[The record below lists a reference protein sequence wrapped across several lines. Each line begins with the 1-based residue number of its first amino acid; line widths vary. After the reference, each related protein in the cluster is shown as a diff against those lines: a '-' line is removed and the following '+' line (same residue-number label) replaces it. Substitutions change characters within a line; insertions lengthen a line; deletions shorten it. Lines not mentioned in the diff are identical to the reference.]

1 MNNLQIGLAMVP
13 DLIQMALDKIEA
25 IEAKDQDSP
34 DLDRLYEVLSHL
46 NEQVEIYES
55 ERPRREA
62 ERKLAYHVENDTL
75 DLY

>member
-13 DLIQMALDKIEA
+13 DLIQLTLDKIAA
-25 IEAKDQDSP
+25 IETIDQDSP
-34 DLDRLYEVLSHL
+34 DLDRLYELLGHL

-62 ERKLAYHVENDTL
+62 EARLAYHEENDTL

>member
-13 DLIQMALDKIEA
+13 DLIQMTLDKIAA
-25 IEAKDQDSP
+25 IEQTDLDTP
-34 DLDRLYEVLSHL
+34 ELDRLYELLSHL

-62 ERKLAYHVENDTL
+62 EARLAYHVENDTL

>member
-13 DLIQMALDKIEA
+13 DLIQMTLDKIAA
-25 IEAKDQDSP
+25 IETTDLDSP
-34 DLDRLYEVLSHL
+34 DLDRFYELLDHL

-62 ERKLAYHVENDTL
+62 EARLAYHVENDTL